1 MLIRGNIAFRS
12 KTIYSLTFPK
22 GPSLGQK
29 STEGLT
35 VQKSRQTECAT
46 QSVWEI
52 SIEGY
57 KNNKIVSV
65 PSVDTEAD
73 YVK

>member
-35 VQKSRQTECAT
+35 VQKSMQSECAT

-52 SIEGY
+52 SIEG
-57 KNNKIVSV
+57 
-65 PSVDTEAD
+65 
-73 YVK
+73 